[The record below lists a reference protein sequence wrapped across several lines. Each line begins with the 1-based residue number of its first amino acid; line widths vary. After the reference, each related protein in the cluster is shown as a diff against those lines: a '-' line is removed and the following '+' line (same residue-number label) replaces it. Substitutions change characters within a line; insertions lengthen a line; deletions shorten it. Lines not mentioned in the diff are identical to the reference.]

1 MISDKKRPDIC
12 IYSSGHCGNWNRV
25 IWFSQN
31 VLKFI
36 ERFHNKQKQNIPYVS
51 YKKLP
56 NEAFFN
62 DFWNTFFKFSFSWEN
77 CFLKKLKIEN
87 TKNKN
92 FDVALKK
99 HVLMKA
105 RYYSKLVLNKCL
117 NTNSDLGR
125 GEYSKHWLAIA
136 LHLLEKQSKDSL
148 TILIQLMRQIIK
160 HSGEQSNLFSRFH
173 KVTA

>member
-125 GEYSKHWLAIA
+125 GEYSKHCSYSFTLIRKA
-136 LHLLEKQSKDSL
+136 KQRFFDNINTTDATDNK
-148 TILIQLMRQIIK
+148 TFWRTVK
-160 HSGEQSNLFSRFH
+160 PLFTFS
-173 KVTA
+173 